1 MNMRLAPIGFVV
13 LVLWAC
19 SNSTADFCRN
29 ATAAQCRKLF
39 ACLPDAGQS
48 RYATESGCEAASD
61 CSDATCNN
69 FDSAKASGCL
79 AAIDALG
86 CDALSEDQLFVSPS
100 ACFDVC
106 ADP

>member
-1 MNMRLAPIGFVV
+1 MRLAPIG
-13 LVLWAC
+13 LVLAVLWGC

-39 ACLPDAGQS
+39 GCLPDVGAS
-48 RYATESGCEAASD
+48 RYGTESGCEAASD
-61 CSDATCNN
+61 CSQATCDK
-69 FDSAKASGCL
+69 FDSAKAERCVS
-79 AAIDALG
+79 AIDALS
-86 CDALSEDQLFVSPS
+86 CDALSENRYIVSPS